1 MVSHDTPFVATI
13 VVSLALAY
21 AGGILARIAGLPNIV
36 GYILAGIFVGP
47 HTPGFTADQKLTAE
61 LAEIGVAL
69 LMFAIG
75 LHFSPRDLLRVWH
88 IAVPGALLQVA
99 ACTLVGFGA
108 GQLLGW
114 PVPASLVLG
123 LAGAI
128 SSTAVAIKALEDRGQ
143 LSTDAGRI
151 ALGWLVVQDLVV
163 IIALVLL
170 PLVAAGVPDVESLAL
185 MIGKTLLMIALFA
198 GFLLGVGQWLLP
210 AILRATARLGSREL
224 FTLGV
229 IVLALGFAYG
239 SSMLTGM
246 SLALGAFFAGLVLGE
261 SDLSY
266 QAAAESL
273 PIQSIF
279 TVLFFVSV
287 GMLFDPTLFVTTP
300 LGITTLVIAII
311 GGSMIFLL
319 IMLALG
325 VSPAVAASASGTLAQ
340 VGEFSFILTG
350 VALGLG
356 IMSPD
361 QQGLLLAAALVSIL
375 LHSLTMRIY
384 AKLGAYLDARL
395 STLPQKQKR
404 QPAKLPDGGTLEAL
418 SGHVIVVGHGR
429 VGSVIASALRQ
440 AGESFIVLEGQ
451 WRVSEQARA
460 AGDIVIFGDA
470 TRPDVL
476 GAARPRQARLIA
488 VALPDAFQS
497 RRVIELAREANP
509 SICIVARAHS
519 DDEYQYLMS
528 LGADLVIMGERE
540 IALSMSDF
548 TLQRMG
554 LDAARAQAI
563 VDELRDGAAIIRDD
577 SAG

>member
-1 MVSHDTPFVATI
+1 
-13 VVSLALAY
+13 
-21 AGGILARIAGLPNIV
+21 
-36 GYILAGIFVGP
+36 
-47 HTPGFTADQKLTAE
+47 
-61 LAEIGVAL
+61 
-69 LMFAIG
+69 
-75 LHFSPRDLLRVWH
+75 
-88 IAVPGALLQVA
+88 
-99 ACTLVGFGA
+99 
-108 GQLLGW
+108 
-114 PVPASLVLG
+114 
-123 LAGAI
+123 
-128 SSTAVAIKALEDRGQ
+128 
-143 LSTDAGRI
+143 
-151 ALGWLVVQDLVV
+151 V

-170 PLVAAGVPDVESLAL
+170 PLISAGVPDMETLAL

-287 GMLFDPTLFVTTP
+287 GMLFDPTLFLTAP
-300 LGITTLVIAII
+300 LAITTLVIAII
-311 GGSMIFLL
+311 GGSLIFLI
-319 IMLALG
+319 IMLALR
-325 VSPAVAASASGTLAQ
+325 VPPAVAATASGTLAQ

-350 VALGLG
+350 AALGLG

-361 QQGLLLAAALVSIL
+361 QQGLLLGAALVSIL
-375 LHSLTMRIY
+375 LHSLTMRVY
-384 AKLGAYLDARL
+384 ATLGDYLDRSL
-395 STLPQKQKR
+395 PLPQREARKQ
-404 QPAKLPDGGTLEAL
+404 AKPPDSGTLDAL

-429 VGSVIASALRQ
+429 VGSVIANALRQ
-440 AGESFIVLEGQ
+440 AGKSFVVLEGQ
-451 WRVSEQARA
+451 WRMSEKARA

-476 GAARPRQARLIA
+476 SAARPRQARLIA

-509 SICIVARAHS
+509 SICLVARAHS
-519 DDEYQYLMS
+519 DDEYQYLIS

-548 TLQRMG
+548 TLRHMG

-563 VDELRDGAAIIRDD
+563 VDDLRDTNAALRDD

>member
-1 MVSHDTPFVATI
+1 MDSHALPFVATI
-13 VVSLALAY
+13 VVSLSIAY
-21 AGGILARIAGLPNIV
+21 AGGVLARLAGLPPLV
-36 GYILAGIFVGP
+36 GYILAGTFVGP
-47 HTPGFTADQKLTAE
+47 HTPGFTADQKLTTE

-88 IAVPGALLQVA
+88 VAVPGALLQVA

-108 GQLLGW
+108 GRLLGW

-128 SSTAVAIKALEDRGQ
+128 SSTAVAIKALEERSQ

-151 ALGWLVVQDLVV
+151 TLGWLIVQDLVV

-170 PLVAAGVPDVESLAL
+170 PLVSAGVPDMESLAL
-185 MIGKTLLMIALFA
+185 IVGKTLLMIALFA

-210 AILRATARLGSREL
+210 AILRATALLGSREL

-266 QAAAESL
+266 QAAAEAL

-287 GMLFDPTLFVTTP
+287 GMLFDPTLFLTAPGDIV
-300 LGITTLVIAII
+300 ILVIAII
-311 GGSMIFLL
+311 GGSAVSLL
-319 IMLALG
+319 IMLTLRVG
-325 VSPAVAASASGTLAQ
+325 PAVAANASGTLAQ
-340 VGEFSFILTG
+340 VGEFSFILAG
-350 VALGLG
+350 AALGLG
-356 IMSPD
+356 IMGRD
-361 QQGLLLAAALVSIL
+361 QQGLLLAAALMSIL
-375 LHSLTMRIY
+375 LHSLTMRVY
-384 AKLGAYLDARL
+384 AKLGAYLENRL
-395 STLPQKQKR
+395 PLPQKEARKR
-404 QPAKLPDGGTLEAL
+404 AKLPDGRTLEEL
-418 SGHVIVVGHGR
+418 SGHVIVIGHGR
-429 VGSVIASALRQ
+429 VGSVIASALRR
-440 AGESFIVLEGQ
+440 ADESFIVLEGE
-451 WRVSEQARA
+451 WRVSEQARS
-460 AGDIVIFGDA
+460 AGYIVIFGDA

-476 GAARPRQARLIA
+476 GAARPHHAKLIA

-509 SICIVARAHS
+509 SICVVARAHS
-519 DDEYQYLMS
+519 DDEHQYLVN

-540 IALSMSDF
+540 IALSMSDL

-554 LDAARAQAI
+554 LDAASAQAI
-563 VDELRDGAAIIRDD
+563 VDALRDGIIESRAK
-577 SAG
+577 SSG